1 MRARVN
7 ECASVYSR
15 GVLCTD
21 IRNNYENDVDDGDDD
36 DDDDDEYCVK
46 LRKGKTVV
54 YRCQVTRRICIY
66 THSLSKINNIKKNKK
81 RKNKKLVL
89 FLFFIIIN

>member
-21 IRNNYENDVDDGDDD
+21 RRNNYENDV
-36 DDDDDEYCVK
+36 DDDDEYCVK

-89 FLFFIIIN
+89 FLFFYYY